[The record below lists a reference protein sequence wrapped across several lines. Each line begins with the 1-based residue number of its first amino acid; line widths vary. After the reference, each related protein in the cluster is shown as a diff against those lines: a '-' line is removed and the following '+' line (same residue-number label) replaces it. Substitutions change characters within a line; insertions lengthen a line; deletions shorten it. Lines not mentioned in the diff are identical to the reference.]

1 MDKNWIIREDTGN
14 YPQKPHGIRTIHTFY
29 QQMNTSIPS
38 IRSIEEA
45 SLNAWP
51 ARQQLVDDG
60 WLIRFND
67 GYTRRANS
75 INPLYAAAS
84 DDTFLSARLEKWERF
99 YQQRGR
105 STIFK
110 ITPLVQPPHL
120 DALLAKR
127 GYACEAPTGVRIRPL
142 AEPLELS
149 APLLDGDAVIE
160 AALSESWLQSYT
172 AFSATPPETLRPMR
186 AILENIAPACCY
198 VTQWAKGAPVA
209 SGLGVLEGEL
219 FGLYDIVT
227 SPSERGK
234 GYGVHLLHSLLA
246 WAQEQGASYAYLA
259 VMDDNAP
266 ARRLYDK
273 WGFVEV
279 YKYWYRVKKFEEQR

>member
-1 MDKNWIIREDTGN
+1 
-14 YPQKPHGIRTIHTFY
+14 
-29 QQMNTSIPS
+29 MNTTFPS
-38 IRSIEEA
+38 IRTIEEA

-75 INPLYAAAS
+75 INPLHPSAS
-84 DDTFLSARLEKWERF
+84 GDTNLAARLGNWERF

-105 STIFK
+105 PTIFK
-110 ITPLVQPPHL
+110 ITPLVQPPDL
-120 DALLAKR
+120 DARLAER
-127 GYACEAPTGVRIRPL
+127 GYAREAPTGVRLRSLSDPL
-142 AEPLELS
+142 PEPEFASELRTS
-149 APLLDGDAVIE
+149 LDTGFSPDWLARFAGFSGSPADSIAPM
-160 AALSESWLQSYT
+160 Q
-172 AFSATPPETLRPMR
+172 
-186 AILENIAPACCY
+186 AIVENIAPTRAFVTLWAGEKAVAC
-198 VTQWAKGAPVA
+198 
-209 SGLGVLEGEL
+209 GLGVLENRL

-234 GYGVHLLHSLLA
+234 GYGVHLLYSLLA
-246 WAQEQGASYAYLA
+246 WAQQNAASHAYLA

-279 YKYWYRVKKFEEQR
+279 YQYWYRVLHK